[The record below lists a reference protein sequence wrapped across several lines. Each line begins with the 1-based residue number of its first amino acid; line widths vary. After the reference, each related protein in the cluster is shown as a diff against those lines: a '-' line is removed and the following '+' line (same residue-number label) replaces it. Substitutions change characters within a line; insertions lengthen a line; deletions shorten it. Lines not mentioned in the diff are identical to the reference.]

1 MFVLL
6 FRYVF
11 GGAIHPGGGLSYI
24 DFLMAGIFIQSVGFG
39 GIGTA
44 VGLAEDLQK
53 GLIERFRALPMA
65 RSAVLAG
72 RTTADLVRNV
82 FVLLLM
88 TGVGALVGFDFP
100 NGALGFVAACALVL
114 FFAYALL
121 WGFAV
126 IGLVAS
132 NSETAQVM
140 AFPILFPLIFA
151 SPAFVPLTSMPGW
164 LRWFA
169 TNQPIGAVIDA
180 TRSLMLGGRYVP
192 GSTSGHVARGIGVVR
207 RVPGGAGAAGRVALP
222 PQHLSRTPAPGL
234 RSAPTVSTG
243 GPVVGVRAVARAQ
256 RGVADRTLRGVHRHD
271 LAPLAEGHVQ
281 LALALVRLI
290 VPFSVYCT
298 GRWGRDV
305 VT

>member
-1 MFVLL
+1 MSATTTTAITSPGVAPAVNPALPGGASRLRWAVADTLTITKRNLIAYTRIPESLFFSTLQPIMFVLL

-11 GGAIHPGGGLSYI
+11 GGAIHAITGLPYI
-24 DFLMAGIFIQSVGFG
+24 DFLMAGIFVQSVGFG

-88 TGVGALVGFDFP
+88 TGVGALVGFNFP
-100 NGALGFVAACALVL
+100 NGALGFIAACALVL

-151 SPAFVPLTSMPGW
+151 SPAFVPISSMPGW
-164 LRWFA
+164 LQWFA
-169 TNQPIGAVIDA
+169 TNQPIGVVITA
-180 TRSLMLGGRYVP
+180 QRSLMLGSRYIP
-192 GSTSGHVARGIGVVR
+192 GSTATHVL
-207 RVPGGAGAAGRVALP
+207 VAL
-222 PQHLSRTPAPGL
+222 AWCVGL
-234 RSAPTVSTG
+234 L
-243 GPVVGVRAVARAQ
+243 AVM
-256 RGVADRTLRGVHRHD
+256 
-271 LAPLAEGHVQ
+271 APLAVW
-281 LALALVRLI
+281 RYRR
-290 VPFSVYCT
+290 ST
-298 GRWGRDV
+298 
-305 VT
+305 

>member
-11 GGAIHPGGGLSYI
+11 GGAIHAGNGLSYI
-24 DFLMAGIFIQSVGFG
+24 DFLLAGIFIQSVGFG

-100 NGALGFVAACALVL
+100 NGALGFIVACALVL
-114 FFAYALL
+114 LFAYALL

-126 IGLVAS
+126 IGLWHR
-132 NSETAQVM
+132 TAR
-140 AFPILFPLIFA
+140 PHRSWRSRSSSRLS
-151 SPAFVPLTSMPGW
+151 SP
-164 LRWFA
+164 RR
-169 TNQPIGAVIDA
+169 
-180 TRSLMLGGRYVP
+180 RSC
-192 GSTSGHVARGIGVVR
+192 
-207 RVPGGAGAAGRVALP
+207 
-222 PQHLSRTPAPGL
+222 
-234 RSAPTVSTG
+234 RSARCPVGSGSSPTTSPSACSST
-243 GPVVGVRAVARAQ
+243 PN
-256 RGVADRTLRGVHRHD
+256 
-271 LAPLAEGHVQ
+271 
-281 LALALVRLI
+281 
-290 VPFSVYCT
+290 
-298 GRWGRDV
+298 GR
-305 VT
+305 

>member
-1 MFVLL
+1 MSATTTAITPGAEVAPALGAGPGGGARLYWAFADTVTVTKRNLIAYTRIPESLFFSTLQPIMFVLL

-11 GGAIHPGGGLSYI
+11 GGAIHAIPGLSYI
-24 DFLMAGIFIQSVGFG
+24 NFLMAGIFIQSVAFG

-88 TGVGALVGFDFP
+88 TGVGALVGFSFP
-100 NGALGFVAACALVL
+100 NGALGFIAACLLVL
-114 FFAYALL
+114 LFAYALL

-140 AFPILFPLIFA
+140 AFPLLFPLIFA
-151 SPAFVPLTSMPGW
+151 SPAFVPISSMPGW
-164 LRWFA
+164 LQWFA
-169 TNQPIGAVIDA
+169 TNQPIGVVITA
-180 TRSLMLGGRYVP
+180 QRALMLGGKYVP
-192 GSTSGHVARGIGVVR
+192 GSPAGHVL
-207 RVPGGAGAAGRVALP
+207 VAL
-222 PQHLSRTPAPGL
+222 AWC
-234 RSAPTVSTG
+234 
-243 GPVVGVRAVARAQ
+243 VGFLAVF
-256 RGVADRTLRGVHRHD
+256 
-271 LAPLAEGHVQ
+271 APLAVWRYRH
-281 LALALVRLI
+281 
-290 VPFSVYCT
+290 SN
-298 GRWGRDV
+298 
-305 VT
+305 